1 MFEFKN
7 DKAKENEKQKAKEK
21 EKLRMGAL
29 SFLAIGVILIL
40 VGIALI
46 IPAFA
51 VNMTAINEINAELN
65 PNLNY
70 DNTFS
75 VFWIVFLLILLA
87 VFMAVSIIRH
97 EDREMVFFSIGAVI
111 VSFMITLLFISP
123 ISFDYITQDQK
134 IIIEEVKYPD
144 GSITYNSGFTNSTQL
159 IQVIPPDSDF
169 RMSLSLLFTGVAL
182 FNGFYSIMILTQFS
196 TKGKF
201 G

>member
-7 DKAKENEKQKAKEK
+7 DKSKEK
-21 EKLRMGAL
+21 EKQKELEKQKLRMGVL
-29 SFLAIGVILIL
+29 SFLAIGIILIL
-40 VGIALI
+40 VGITLI

-51 VNMTAINEINAELN
+51 VNMTAINEINADLT
-65 PNLNY
+65 PQLNY

-134 IIIEEVKYPD
+134 IIIEEVTYPD

-159 IQVIPPDSDF
+159 IQVVPPDSDF